1 MFTGK
6 PIDVFA
12 GGSASVMK
20 RINDGVD
27 WSKRAYAKE
36 PQYWNE
42 INTKYP
48 AKVNGVLC
56 EVGIDYAIFYNL
68 RWGERNIGTC
78 TPRFYIDFK
87 EPAGIE
93 MIPECYLW
101 VYDFMKF
108 LSFRRNIKFDEIKIY
123 KRNEDEK
130 FEKTGI
136 VHFRTIDRGEYTNI
150 DMNTILTRDIGDKFG
165 ELFQYIAERRQ
176 RDTSDEL
183 FVPDNDTEYKELSHT
198 SFLECALSFEGEYDR
213 TQETKMETNAVFQQ
227 IKQLAN
233 EIVINESCKLAD
245 QDESDVLRGEL
256 LECIRKSF
264 QSAAEELGEQQTSG
278 KKKNKI
284 IKYAKKLLDDLD
296 KSDFSLEEQFN
307 NVLKK
312 YASILNDYKKMLA
325 QRMKIS
331 LEGKTNLGQ
340 IFSNMRNDIGHGHP
354 KDLED
359 IHAYTYQLAR
369 CMIYVMILDNTGISH
384 DAIKRIIHKIF

>member
-1 MFTGK
+1 
-6 PIDVFA
+6 
-12 GGSASVMK
+12 
-20 RINDGVD
+20 
-27 WSKRAYAKE
+27 
-36 PQYWNE
+36 
-42 INTKYP
+42 
-48 AKVNGVLC
+48 
-56 EVGIDYAIFYNL
+56 
-68 RWGERNIGTC
+68 
-78 TPRFYIDFK
+78 
-87 EPAGIE
+87 
-93 MIPECYLW
+93 
-101 VYDFMKF
+101 
-108 LSFRRNIKFDEIKIY
+108 
-123 KRNEDEK
+123 
-130 FEKTGI
+130 
-136 VHFRTIDRGEYTNI
+136 
-150 DMNTILTRDIGDKFG
+150 MNTILTRDIGDKFG

-312 YASILNDYKKMLA
+312 YAGILNDYKKMLA